1 MGEDLLTCNVLKN
14 KDVTKLR
21 ASLVWLLPFC
31 TVILVFGS
39 DISVLRV
46 FPLTFIFSYITLDQI
61 SFWLHFFPSDLDV
74 DHLSGWGSV
83 QLFSWHVLEKGSLLM
98 NVWTYTE
105 NIHDLKSL
113 QFMWRAEEENIVHKA
128 SDIKKT
134 KKQLSL
140 HGSSL
145 IISNDH
151 ITTSFIPAYTHISPR
166 GTFSPLHF

>member
-21 ASLVWLLPFC
+21 VIIVLHSYTVVWLWYFC
-31 TVILVFGS
+31 TQS
-39 DISVLRV
+39 
-46 FPLTFIFSYITLDQI
+46 FPFDFIFSYITLDQI

-98 NVWTYTE
+98 NVWTNTE
-105 NIHDLKSL
+105 NMHDLKSL

-128 SDIKKT
+128 SDIL

-140 HGSSL
+140 HESSL

-151 ITTSFIPAYTHISPR
+151 ITTSFIPAFTHISPR